1 MIIKCI
7 FQGFIAA
14 ATTILLVYLSG
25 AFICFKL
32 WPDTAE
38 IQQTAGFFLRLT
50 FIVAFASFSAVFIAN
65 SSGGNHD

>member
-14 ATTILLVYLSG
+14 VVTILSVYLFG

-32 WPDTAE
+32 WPDTE
-38 IQQTAGFFLRLT
+38 EVQQVIGFFLRLT
-50 FIVAFASFSAVFIAN
+50 FIMAFAAFSAVFMDN
-65 SSGGNHD
+65 SSCDNHD